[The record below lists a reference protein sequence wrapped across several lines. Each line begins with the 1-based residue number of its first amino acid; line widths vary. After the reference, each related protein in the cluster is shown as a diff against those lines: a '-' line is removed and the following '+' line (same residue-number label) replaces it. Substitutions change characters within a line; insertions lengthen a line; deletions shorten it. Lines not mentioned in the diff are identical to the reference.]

1 MAGFFADWGKYSEY
15 FLIPCVKIFDSQI
28 ALEFQ
33 SILKA
38 IFRSESVINIPHTT
52 NALAYGGSTLVEV

>member
-33 SILKA
+33 SIWKA
-38 IFRSESVINIPHTT
+38 IYRSESVIN
-52 NALAYGGSTLVEV
+52 LDG